1 MKKKLSLLG
10 VTLLCSSALATTVT
24 LPSKVFAEGAST
36 SDSTSTNDLVAQLQ
50 AVIDGAKPYVDYTKY
65 EKGPVDTLN
74 MYIGFAESDITN
86 GYISETTLPGHIDA
100 INSALELVKSSPL
113 DVSEPSSTE
122 STNSSTSESESSSTE
137 STSASTSESESSST
151 ESTSSSISESESSST
166 ESTSSSTSESESSS
180 TDSTSSSTSEELKP
194 TINVSDKTMYVGD
207 KLTEEDILNWATFEN
222 VDGLKIGFEVIGD
235 PIQVYKVGN
244 TLAEPGVHQIRY
256 YVEATTRAS
265 QKRYLAEETITL
277 TINNRGITDTTSSTT
292 TSSSSST
299 GITNTTSSPGAYTK
313 PTGKTT
319 PISSASAIAGLPQTG
334 ETNSPLL
341 TVIGSMALLAGGAYV
356 LTLKRKKSN

>member
-65 EKGPVDTLN
+65 EKGPVDTLS

-137 STSASTSESESSST
+137 S
-151 ESTSSSISESESSST
+151 I
-166 ESTSSSTSESESSS
+166 SSSTSGSESSS

-256 YVEATTRAS
+256 YVESTTRAS